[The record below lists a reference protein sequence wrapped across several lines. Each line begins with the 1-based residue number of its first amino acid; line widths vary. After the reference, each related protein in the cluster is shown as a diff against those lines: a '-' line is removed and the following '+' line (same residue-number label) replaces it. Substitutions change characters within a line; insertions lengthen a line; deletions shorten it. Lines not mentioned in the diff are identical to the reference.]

1 MVIAVAFAL
10 ALSATSLQPASQPGL
25 LPPPSPPRQA
35 PAVPPGTE
43 VAQVRA
49 MVLEDETAPVTVPE
63 PSEQAMRYYR
73 TGNLLWFVEQAWSI
87 AVLVLLLATGLSA
100 ALRNLARRIG
110 RNWFFTIVIYF
121 VLFTILTAII
131 DLPLS
136 YYAEFVREHAYGL
149 SNQTFGKW
157 FGDTLKSLAVAC
169 IVGALVMWVP
179 YLLLRKSPRRWWLY
193 TAIALVPFIVLAN
206 LVAPIWIAPLF
217 NKFEPMQDKALEQK
231 ILSLAGRAGIEGSR
245 VYQVNKSVDT
255 KTLNA
260 YVAGLFGTKR
270 IVLWDTTLKRMTDR
284 ELLFVM
290 GHEMGHYVLHH
301 VWQAIAF
308 SVVILAASLYV
319 AYRAAD
325 AVIARYGGR
334 WGFTSLADVASLPLL
349 LLLMSAFGLV
359 VTPLELAFTRHVE
372 HEADR
377 FGLEITQTNHSAGTA
392 FVKLQQDA
400 LANPRPGLLY
410 KIFRESHPPLGER
423 IDFANEYHPWTTGQP
438 LEYGGRFKP

>member
-1 MVIAVAFAL
+1 MVLSFVCAL
-10 ALSATSLQPASQPGL
+10 ALAAGSAGIQPTPI
-25 LPPPSPPRQA
+25 PPTP
-35 PAVPPGTE
+35 PPGT
-43 VAQVRA
+43 ADALRIQA
-49 MVLEDETAPVTVPE
+49 MVLEDETAPVAVPE

-73 TGNLLWFVEQAWSI
+73 SGNVLWFVEQAWSI
-87 AVLVLLLATGLSA
+87 AVLILLLATGLSA
-100 ALRNLARRIG
+100 SMRNAARRIG
-110 RNWFFTIVIYF
+110 RNWFFTIVVYF
-121 VLFTILTAII
+121 ALFTVVTTIV

-136 YYAEFVREHAYGL
+136 YYTEYVREHAYGL

-157 FGDTLKSLAVAC
+157 FGDTLKSFAVTC
-169 IVGALVMWVP
+169 VVGALVMWVP

-231 ILSLAGRAGIEGSR
+231 ILSLASRAGIEGSR

-308 SVVILAASLYV
+308 SVVILTASLYV

-325 AVIARYGGR
+325 AVMARYGGR

-359 VTPLELAFTRHVE
+359 VMPLQLAFTRHLE
-372 HEADR
+372 HESDR

-400 LANPRPGLLY
+400 LANPRPGPLY

-423 IDFANEYHPWTTGQP
+423 IDFTNQYHPWTTGQP